1 MGKFY
6 IEKESVLS
14 MVIDD
19 KITNKNIFEN
29 DDNKFGKIIYNSQ
42 KENPKILKKSNENW
56 EKEIELVK
64 TLLKENNIES
74 IEKLDLK
81 YSNKKNIN
89 YYLIKQALNI
99 WKKIKIMKKKKGKKK
114 MMKRKKMK
122 EKRVIFKKLS
132 VHSPSR
138 ELSAEKMNLIIK
150 NWPQGN

>member
-1 MGKFY
+1 
-6 IEKESVLS
+6 

-74 IEKLDLK
+74 KEKLDLK
-81 YSNKKNIN
+81 Y
-89 YYLIKQALNI
+89 
-99 WKKIKIMKKKKGKKK
+99 
-114 MMKRKKMK
+114 
-122 EKRVIFKKLS
+122 
-132 VHSPSR
+132 
-138 ELSAEKMNLIIK
+138 
-150 NWPQGN
+150 